1 MQSAFTISAQRG
13 RRDSACG
20 LIAVNYT
27 HLPDERKEVF
37 MIEVTI
43 DSIRVSLLSQNR
55 IVVLKEES
63 SERFLP
69 IWIGPFE
76 ADAIT
81 LQLQGMEAPRPLTH
95 DLLKSVIE
103 TLGGEVM
110 HILISSLER
119 NTYFARIVLDVNG
132 DSVEI
137 DSRPSDAI
145 ALAVRVSVPI
155 FVAEE
160 VMEQAG
166 MMPEQEMSLT
176 EESGQPELGDT
187 ATEDL
192 GAFKDFVEGLDLD
205 NLLGN

>member
-1 MQSAFTISAQRG
+1 
-13 RRDSACG
+13 
-20 LIAVNYT
+20 
-27 HLPDERKEVF
+27 
-37 MIEVTI
+37 MIEVNI

-55 IVVLKEES
+55 IVVLKEEN

-95 DLLKSVIE
+95 DLLRSVIE
-103 TLGGEVM
+103 TLGGEVI
-110 HILISSLER
+110 HIMISSLER

-132 DSVEI
+132 DTVEV

-145 ALAVRVSVPI
+145 ALAVRVQAPI
-155 FVAEE
+155 YVAEE

-176 EESGQPELGDT
+176 EEGAHPEFGDT

-192 GAFKDFVEGLDLD
+192 GAFQDFVEGLDLD
-205 NLLGN
+205 NLLGA

>member
-1 MQSAFTISAQRG
+1 
-13 RRDSACG
+13 
-20 LIAVNYT
+20 
-27 HLPDERKEVF
+27 
-37 MIEVTI
+37 MIEVNI

-55 IVVLKEES
+55 IVVLKEEN

-95 DLLKSVIE
+95 DLLRSVIE

-110 HILISSLER
+110 HIMISSLER

-132 DSVEI
+132 DTVEV

-145 ALAVRVSVPI
+145 ALAVRVQAPI
-155 FVAEE
+155 YVAEE

-176 EESGQPELGDT
+176 EEGAHPEFGDT

-192 GAFKDFVEGLDLD
+192 GAFQDFVEGLDLD
-205 NLLGN
+205 NLLGA

>member
-1 MQSAFTISAQRG
+1 
-13 RRDSACG
+13 
-20 LIAVNYT
+20 
-27 HLPDERKEVF
+27 

-55 IVVLKEES
+55 IVVLKEQS
-63 SERFLP
+63 SDRFLP

-95 DLLKSVIE
+95 DLLKNVIE
-103 TLGGEVM
+103 TLGGEVQ
-110 HILISSLER
+110 HIFINSLER

-132 DSVEI
+132 DTVEI

-145 ALAVRVSVPI
+145 ALAVRVSAPI

-166 MMPEQEMSLT
+166 MMPEEEMSLT
-176 EESGQPELGDT
+176 EESGKPELGDT
-187 ATEDL
+187 SPEDL

-205 NLLGN
+205 SLLGN

>member
-1 MQSAFTISAQRG
+1 
-13 RRDSACG
+13 
-20 LIAVNYT
+20 
-27 HLPDERKEVF
+27 
-37 MIEVTI
+37 MIEVNI

-55 IVVLKEES
+55 IVVLKEEN

-95 DLLKSVIE
+95 DLLRSVIE

-110 HILISSLER
+110 HIMISSLER

-132 DSVEI
+132 DTVEV

-145 ALAVRVSVPI
+145 ALAVRVQAPI
-155 FVAEE
+155 YVAEE

-176 EESGQPELGDT
+176 EEGAHPEFGDT

-192 GAFKDFVEGLDLD
+192 GAFQDFVEGLDLD

>member
-1 MQSAFTISAQRG
+1 
-13 RRDSACG
+13 
-20 LIAVNYT
+20 
-27 HLPDERKEVF
+27 

-55 IVVLKEES
+55 IVVLKEEH

-103 TLGGEVM
+103 TLGAEVL
-110 HILISSLER
+110 HIVINSLER
-119 NTYFARIVLDVNG
+119 NTYFARIVLDMNG
-132 DSVEI
+132 ETMEI

-155 FVAEE
+155 YVAEE

-166 MMPEQEMSLT
+166 MMPEEEMSLS
-176 EESGQPELGDT
+176 EEGERRSEYSESS
-187 ATEDL
+187 TEDL

-205 NLLGN
+205 SLLGN

>member
-1 MQSAFTISAQRG
+1 
-13 RRDSACG
+13 
-20 LIAVNYT
+20 
-27 HLPDERKEVF
+27 

-55 IVVLKEES
+55 IVVLREEN

-81 LQLQGMEAPRPLTH
+81 LQLQGVDAPRPLTH

-103 TLGGEVM
+103 TLGAEVV
-110 HILISSLER
+110 HILINSLER

-132 DSVEI
+132 DTHEV

-145 ALAVRVSVPI
+145 ALAVRVGASI
-155 FVAEE
+155 YVADE

-166 MMPEQEMSLT
+166 MIPEEEMSLA
-176 EESGQPELGDT
+176 EEDVQSEMG
-187 ATEDL
+187 AVSSEDL
-192 GAFKDFVEGLDLD
+192 GAFTDFVEGLDLD
-205 NLLGN
+205 SLLGN

>member
-1 MQSAFTISAQRG
+1 
-13 RRDSACG
+13 
-20 LIAVNYT
+20 
-27 HLPDERKEVF
+27 

-55 IVVLKEES
+55 IVVLKEEHS
-63 SERFLP
+63 DRFLP

-103 TLGGEVM
+103 TLGAEVL
-110 HILISSLER
+110 HIVINSLER
-119 NTYFARIVLDVNG
+119 NTYFARIMLDMNG
-132 DSVEI
+132 ETMEI

-155 FVAEE
+155 YIAEE
-160 VMEQAG
+160 VMDQAG
-166 MMPEQEMSLT
+166 MMPEEEMSMS
-176 EESGQPELGDT
+176 EEGSGQRPEYND
-187 ATEDL
+187 ASTEDL

-205 NLLGN
+205 SLLGN

>member
-1 MQSAFTISAQRG
+1 
-13 RRDSACG
+13 
-20 LIAVNYT
+20 
-27 HLPDERKEVF
+27 
-37 MIEVTI
+37 MIEVSI

-55 IVVLKEES
+55 IVVLREEN

-95 DLLKSVIE
+95 DLLKSVIA
-103 TLGGEVM
+103 TLGAEVM
-110 HILISSLER
+110 HIFINSLER
-119 NTYFARIVLDVNG
+119 NTYYARIVLDVNG
-132 DSVEI
+132 DTVEV

-145 ALAVRVSVPI
+145 ALAVRVSAPI

-166 MMPEQEMSLT
+166 MLPEEEMSLT
-176 EESGQPELGDT
+176 EQSHPQAEFSDST
-187 ATEDL
+187 AEDL

-205 NLLGN
+205 SLLGN

>member
-1 MQSAFTISAQRG
+1 
-13 RRDSACG
+13 
-20 LIAVNYT
+20 
-27 HLPDERKEVF
+27 

-103 TLGGEVM
+103 TLGAEVL
-110 HILISSLER
+110 HIYINSLER
-119 NTYFARIVLDVNG
+119 NTYFARILLDVNG
-132 DSVEI
+132 ETMEI

-145 ALAVRVSVPI
+145 ALAVRVNVPI
-155 FVAEE
+155 YVAEE

-166 MMPEQEMSLT
+166 MMPEEEMSLA
-176 EESGQPELGDT
+176 EEGAQQEFSETSSD
-187 ATEDL
+187 DL

-205 NLLGN
+205 SLLGN

>member
-1 MQSAFTISAQRG
+1 
-13 RRDSACG
+13 
-20 LIAVNYT
+20 
-27 HLPDERKEVF
+27 

-55 IVVLKEES
+55 IVVLKEEH

-95 DLLKSVIE
+95 DLLKAVIE
-103 TLGGEVM
+103 TLGAEVL
-110 HILISSLER
+110 HIFINSLER
-119 NTYFARIVLDVNG
+119 NTYFARIVLDMNG
-132 DSVEI
+132 ETMEI

-155 FVAEE
+155 YVAEE

-166 MMPEQEMSLT
+166 MMPEEEMTLA
-176 EESGQPELGDT
+176 EEGGRRPEYGD
-187 ATEDL
+187 ASTEDL

-205 NLLGN
+205 SLLGN

>member
-1 MQSAFTISAQRG
+1 
-13 RRDSACG
+13 
-20 LIAVNYT
+20 
-27 HLPDERKEVF
+27 
-37 MIEVTI
+37 MIEVNI

-55 IVVLKEES
+55 IVVLKEEN

-95 DLLKSVIE
+95 DLLRSVIE

-110 HILISSLER
+110 QVVISSLER
-119 NTYFARIVLDVNG
+119 NTYYARIILDVNG
-132 DSVEI
+132 DTVEV

-145 ALAVRVSVPI
+145 ALAVRVQSPI
-155 FVAEE
+155 YVAEE

-166 MMPEQEMSLT
+166 MLPEQEMALT
-176 EESGQPELGDT
+176 EEGAQSEFSET

-192 GAFKDFVEGLDLD
+192 GAFQDFVEGLDLD

>member
-1 MQSAFTISAQRG
+1 
-13 RRDSACG
+13 
-20 LIAVNYT
+20 
-27 HLPDERKEVF
+27 

-103 TLGGEVM
+103 TLGGE
-110 HILISSLER
+110 LYRRLR
-119 NTYFARIVLDVNG
+119 NRA
-132 DSVEI
+132 
-137 DSRPSDAI
+137 
-145 ALAVRVSVPI
+145 
-155 FVAEE
+155 
-160 VMEQAG
+160 
-166 MMPEQEMSLT
+166 
-176 EESGQPELGDT
+176 
-187 ATEDL
+187 
-192 GAFKDFVEGLDLD
+192 
-205 NLLGN
+205 